1 MKVLRSFSD
10 GINYH
15 ALDLSR
21 FKAEMIKKKDSSYHK
36 RMNSLLVTLV
46 LKEDIRKKT
55 KGANTTGIVLAVQ
68 TTVILI
74 LPCWVDLCLPIP
86 TPYRL

>member
-10 GINYH
+10 GIIYH

-21 FKAEMIKKKDSSYHK
+21 NKAEMIKNDSSCHR

-46 LKEDIRKKT
+46 LKEVISKKT
-55 KGANTTGIVLAVQ
+55 KGANTTGIALAVQ
-68 TTVILI
+68 TTVIPI
-74 LPCWVDLCLPIP
+74 LPCWVDLCLTIT